1 MTNYMKTFA
10 RILVVI
16 TATVAPVA
24 HSMSSADSAA
34 MAKAVQMA
42 VKEKLVKCGQPNR
55 VFMKLVHNSTSSSY
69 YELADLK
76 FVNLVGE
83 EHKTSLADSLNGNS
97 LEYSGTVQI
106 ESPAYREYLIGYSNQ
121 WLNWTEGHFATVQIE
136 KRADKWSAKVVSGP
150 DTSGEYSEYSEL
162 TCGEIPVM
170 PAN

>member
-1 MTNYMKTFA
+1 MKNSMKAFA
-10 RILVVI
+10 RVLIPM
-16 TATVAPVA
+16 TATIAPVCHA
-24 HSMSSADSAA
+24 ITQADSAA

-42 VKEKLVKCGQPNR
+42 VKEKLVKCGPPNR
-55 VFMKLVHNSTSSSY
+55 VFMKLVHNPTSSSY

-83 EHKTSLADSLNGNS
+83 EHKASMADSLNGNT

-106 ESPAYREYLIGYSNQ
+106 ESPAYREYLVGYSNE

-136 KRADKWSAKVVSGP
+136 KRAEKWSAKVVSGP

>member
-1 MTNYMKTFA
+1 MKNSMKTFA
-10 RILVVI
+10 RILVVMA
-16 TATVAPVA
+16 ATVAPVA
-24 HSMSSADSAA
+24 HSMSSADNAA

-55 VFMKLVHNSTSSSY
+55 VFMKLVHNPTSSSY

-136 KRADKWSAKVVSGP
+136 KRAGKWSAKVVSGP

-162 TCGEIPVM
+162 TCDEIPAM